1 MDASDY
7 LSKIKPLDELTAVCA
22 ALKSQGKRIALCHG
36 VFDLLHPG
44 HIRHFA
50 AAKKFGDVLVVSL
63 TRDEFVNKGPGRP
76 AFTQDLRAETLAA
89 LEAIDYVT
97 LNEPVAS
104 ALPVIDRIRPDF
116 YVKGVEYKEQAGGF
130 TGNRK
135 LEKEAVESHGGQ
147 MVFTDDIVFSSTK
160 LLNNHFSVYP
170 EDAQIY
176 LRDFRNRWTPD
187 AVIAHLDKLK
197 DMKVLVI
204 GDATIDEYH
213 YTKPLGKSGKENLVV
228 SKFENAETMAGGVFV
243 LANHVASFCGQV
255 TMVSCL
261 GSQDSR
267 EAFVRERLAPN
278 VIPKFFYRDDA
289 VTTVKRR
296 FLDSAFLNKLF
307 EVYYFDDKP
316 LAEEIE
322 QQVWRYLSEELPKY
336 DCVIVLDYAHGF
348 LSDNLINLI
357 CGLAPFLAV
366 NTQTNAA
373 NTGFNLITKYPR
385 TDYVCISE
393 PELRLAM
400 RDRHGNLEMLVRRV
414 SELLGA
420 QRVMVTRG
428 NRGSVS
434 YSPEQG
440 VCTTP
445 VLSQKVLDR
454 VGAGDALLGLT
465 APLVAA
471 GTPLELV
478 GFLGGVAGA
487 AAVTI
492 VGNRTA
498 IQRKDIARS
507 VKTMLS

>member
-1 MDASDY
+1 MGPDY
-7 LSKIKPLDELTAVCA
+7 LDKVKTLEEIA
-22 ALKSQGKRIALCHG
+22 AISADLKARGKRIALCHG

-44 HIRHFA
+44 HVRHFA
-50 AAKKFGDVLVVSL
+50 AARKFGDVLVVSL

-76 AFTQDLRAETLAA
+76 AFTQDLRAETVAA
-89 LEAIDYVT
+89 MAPVDYVV
-97 LNEPVAS
+97 LNDPSAN
-104 ALPVIDRIRPDF
+104 ALPVIERVRPDF
-116 YVKGVEYKEQAGGF
+116 YVKGIEYKDQSGGY
-130 TGNRK
+130 TGNRR
-135 LEKEAVESHGGQ
+135 LEKDKVESYGGQ
-147 MVFTDDIVFSSTK
+147 MAFTDDIVFSSTRI
-160 LLNNHFSVYP
+160 LNQHFGVYP
-170 EDAQIY
+170 EEAQLY
-176 LRDFRNRWTPD
+176 LRDFRSRWSPD
-187 AVIAHLDKLK
+187 RVLERLEALK
-197 DMKVLVI
+197 DMNVLII

-213 YTKPLGKSGKENLVV
+213 YTKPLGKSGKESLVV
-228 SKFENAETMAGGVFV
+228 SRFESTETMAGGAFV
-243 LANHVASFCGQV
+243 LANHVAGFCGQV
-255 TMVSCL
+255 TVVSCL
-261 GSQDSR
+261 GAQDSR
-267 EAFVRERLAPN
+267 EDFIRERLAPN
-278 VIPKFFYRDDA
+278 VTPKFFFRDDA

-307 EVYYFDDKP
+307 EVYYFEDSP
-316 LAEEIE
+316 LPASVESEL
-322 QQVWRYLSEELPKY
+322 WRWLTEELPRY

-357 CGLAPFLAV
+357 CGMAPFLAV

-400 RDRHGNLEMLVRRV
+400 HDRHGPVESLVRKV
-414 SELLGA
+414 GEQLGA
-420 QRVMVTRG
+420 KRVMITRG
-428 NRGSVS
+428 PRGSIS

-440 VCTTP
+440 FFTTP

-465 APLVAA
+465 APLVASGA
-471 GTPLELV
+471 PQEVV

-498 IQRKDIARS
+498 IQPKDIARS